1 MLPGEY
7 AYNKLCC
14 LAGYSDL
21 LCITVAGDD
30 LGGCG
35 VENKHLLIALLIRTE
50 TCWFTLFGQ

>member
-1 MLPGEY
+1 MLDLSWILLPFYLSPGMLPGDY

-30 LGGCG
+30 LGG
-35 VENKHLLIALLIRTE
+35 
-50 TCWFTLFGQ
+50 FGCCDV